1 MAVLSTTTKA
11 GAKAAKTAAKR
22 PRMVWSTGKFGVKA
36 AKPAAK
42 FGAKAAKPAAKVGAK
57 AAKPTAKVGLKA
69 AKPTAK
75 VAVKAG
81 KPMAKRRARR
91 RADQMRDVAR
101 MLGDRARLAG
111 AVLVVYGPMVA
122 YELGLAER
130 PKPKRTAPRV
140 ITGIVIGATGV
151 YFLDAEHR
159 EKVGGLVR

>member
-22 PRMVWSTGKFGVKA
+22 PRMVWSTGKFWVKA
-36 AKPAAK
+36 TKPAAK
-42 FGAKAAKPAAKVGAK
+42 IGAKATKPA
-57 AAKPTAKVGLKA
+57 
-69 AKPTAK
+69 AK

-91 RADQMRDVAR
+91 RGDQMIDVAR

-111 AVLVVYGPMVA
+111 EVLVVYGPMVA

-130 PKPKRTAPRV
+130 PTPKRTAPRV
-140 ITGIVIGATGV
+140 MAGIVIGATAV

-159 EKVGGLVR
+159 EKVGGLVS

>member
-22 PRMVWSTGKFGVKA
+22 PTKVWSTGKLGVKA
-36 AKPAAK
+36 TKPAAK
-42 FGAKAAKPAAKVGAK
+42 IGAKATKPAAKVAVK
-57 AAKPTAKVGLKA
+57 AFKPA
-69 AKPTAK
+69 AK

-91 RADQMRDVAR
+91 RGDQMIDVAR

-111 AVLVVYGPMVA
+111 EVLVVYGPMVA

-140 ITGIVIGATGV
+140 MAGIVIGATAV

-159 EKVGGLVR
+159 EKVGGLVS